1 MDSQFT
7 RTVRISADNP
17 RKLLERARRGK
28 APDWRRLGP
37 APASDLKRPAAR
49 QRPGAPTSDRY
60 IDQHIHKKKTKHKN
74 TEREPCKRKICAPR
88 CTRLAFSIIC
98 SIEGSQCQSDR
109 ACIVQ
114 HAEESSLKT
123 QEAV

>member
-60 IDQHIHKKKTKHKN
+60 IDQHIHKRKRNIKTRREN
-74 TEREPCKRKICAPR
+74 LARERYVHRVVHDLHFPLFVASKARSVNLIEPA
-88 CTRLAFSIIC
+88 L
-98 SIEGSQCQSDR
+98 
-109 ACIVQ
+109 
-114 HAEESSLKT
+114 SSM
-123 QEAV
+123 QRNPV